1 MMANYA
7 NVRLHTIVSEAVM
20 SAQPM
25 QTEVLIAG
33 AGPVGLALAAELKR
47 LGVSAMIIDRQA
59 AGANT
64 SRACVIHARTLEV
77 LEPLGAT
84 PDLIGQGVK
93 VPTFRARDRDRTLLT
108 ISFANNPSAYRYAL
122 MCPQDRTERIL
133 LNRLERLGGSVVRE
147 SEFTRFAESVDYVD
161 VDLDTRHGPKT
172 VRTRW
177 LVGCDGMH
185 SKVRE
190 QSGIAFQGA
199 AYSPDFVL
207 ADVRMDWPLGPEEVT
222 LFYSQEGFVVVA
234 ALPEQR
240 YRIVATVD
248 EAPERPNAD
257 FMQDILNRRGPAL
270 RRADIREVVWSS
282 RFHIHHRVAETSR
295 KGRILLCGDAA
306 HVHSPAGGHGMN
318 IGVQDSM
325 SLAGILVKTL
335 RDGDTARLDAWA
347 AERHR
352 IASSIVALTDRLTRM
367 ATIKSSAGKA
377 LRNSA
382 FALAGQLPL
391 VRSRLAKT
399 LAELND
405 R

>member
-1 MMANYA
+1 
-7 NVRLHTIVSEAVM
+7 LHTIVSEAVM
-20 SAQPM
+20 STQPM
-25 QTEVLIAG
+25 QTDVLIAG

-47 LGVSAMIIDRQA
+47 LGVNAMVIDRQT

-64 SRACVIHARTLEV
+64 SRACVIHARTLEA
-77 LEPLGAT
+77 LEPLGVT
-84 PDLIGQGVK
+84 PELIAQGVK
-93 VPTFRARDRDRTLLT
+93 VPTFGARDRDRALIT

-122 MCPQDRTERIL
+122 MCPQDRTEGIL
-133 LNRLERLGGSVVRE
+133 LNRLERLGGGVARE
-147 SEFTRFAESVDYVD
+147 NEFIRFVDSDDHVD
-161 VDLDTRHGPKT
+161 VDLATRHGPKT

-177 LVGCDGMH
+177 LIGCDGMH

-199 AYSPDFVL
+199 AYAPDFVL
-207 ADVRMDWPLGPEEVT
+207 ADVRMDWPLGPQEVT
-222 LFYSQEGFVVVA
+222 LFFSREGFVVVA
-234 ALPEQR
+234 ALPDQQ

-248 EAPERPNAD
+248 DAPETPNAD
-257 FMQDILNRRGPAL
+257 FMQDILNRRGPA
-270 RRADIREVVWSS
+270 RHRAGIREVVWSS
-282 RFHIHHRVAETSR
+282 RFHIHHRVAETAR

-325 SLAGILVKTL
+325 SLAGVLVKTL
-335 RDGDTARLDAWA
+335 QDGETARLDAWA

-352 IASSIVALTDRLTRM
+352 VASSIVALTDRMTRM
-367 ATIKSSAGKA
+367 ATIKSNAGKA
-377 LRNSA
+377 VRNAA
-382 FALAGQLPL
+382 FAIAGQLPL